1 MYSPVDGGRSGWLLF
16 YYTAFKTLNYARKL
30 RNPGLVNADRAH
42 RAPPRQT
49 GRRGAGR
56 PPSQVQL
63 KEPLA
68 SHAHT
73 HACTQIKS
81 TLAKRDLLRKQELAT
96 QITPDKWI
104 KYNDLPV
111 IKILMSI
118 KSNCFLN
125 LSIHP
130 IQI

>member
-1 MYSPVDGGRSGWLLF
+1 MQTEHIELLQGRLEGEEQDVHP
-16 YYTAFKTLNYARKL
+16 ARC
-30 RNPGLVNADRAH
+30 
-42 RAPPRQT
+42 
-49 GRRGAGR
+49 
-56 PPSQVQL
+56 QL
-63 KEPLA
+63 KEPSA

-81 TLAKRDLLRKQELAT
+81 TLAKRDLLIKQELAT

-111 IKILMSI
+111 IKFLMSI

-125 LSIHP
+125 QSIHP